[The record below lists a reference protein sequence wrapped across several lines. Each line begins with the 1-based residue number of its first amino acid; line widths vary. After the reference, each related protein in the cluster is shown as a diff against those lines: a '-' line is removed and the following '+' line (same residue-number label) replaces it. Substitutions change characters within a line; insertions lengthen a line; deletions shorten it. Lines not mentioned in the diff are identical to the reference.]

1 MTEIWGPAPTQGHS
15 VPSSVL
21 YTLSSCGLICPFEIF
36 KQGQQQTQV
45 LPGSVS
51 YQGHYQWDRLEVRV
65 SSLVRASSYTAQ
77 SLAH

>member
-15 VPSSVL
+15 VPSFVP
-21 YTLSSCGLICPFEIF
+21 YTLSSCGLICPFETF

-51 YQGHYQWDRLEVRV
+51 YQGH
-65 SSLVRASSYTAQ
+65 
-77 SLAH
+77 